1 MLKSLIIKNFVLI
14 DELDIRFDDGFS
26 VITGETGAGK
36 SIILGALGLVLGE
49 RADSHSIRTGSDKC
63 IIEAAFD
70 ISDYHLEEFF
80 RENELEYDSTEC
92 LFSRELYASG
102 KSRAF
107 INDSPVALPVVKA
120 LGNKLIDIHSQ
131 HQNLMLA
138 EAHFQLRVVDL
149 MAHDEQQL
157 AEYHNEYSR
166 YAAIGGKLDELREKA
181 LASRKEEDYMRFQF
195 EELTEAKLQSGE
207 QADLEDELETL
218 SHAEE
223 IKTSLYRMN
232 AALGADSVSVM
243 SSLKDALSSVRQ
255 ISSFFVKAES
265 YVERLS
271 STLIEIDDIVRETDV
286 LKADI
291 EFSPERYEYL
301 NQRLAMIY
309 SLLHKHKAA
318 NVDELIALRDDFG
331 AKLREIDSFDE
342 EIATLTARLRE
353 SCDQL
358 VKQAGAITV
367 LRRKASLTIEKTL
380 TERMVSLGIPNTRFQ
395 VQFTPKSKTSP
406 DGMDEINFLFSANKN
421 EELQSVARTAS
432 GGEIS
437 RLMLC
442 VKNMIAGYAALP
454 SIIFDE
460 IDAGV
465 SGEIADKMAGIM
477 QSMGAN
483 MQVITITHLPQIA
496 AKGVAH
502 YYVYKQDTPERTL
515 TRIRRLDPTERVN
528 EIAQMLSGA
537 TITPAAI
544 DNAKALLKG

>member
-1 MLKSLIIKNFVLI
+1 MLKSLIIRNFVLI
-14 DELDIRFDDGFS
+14 DELDISFDDGFS

-36 SIILGALGLVLGE
+36 SIILGALALVLGE

-63 IIEAAFD
+63 VIEASFD

-80 RENELEYDSTEC
+80 QANEIDYDPTEC
-92 LFSRELYASG
+92 LFRRELYASG

-107 INDSPVALPVVKA
+107 INDSPIALPVVKA

-149 MAHDEQQL
+149 MAHDKQQL
-157 AEYHNEYSR
+157 ADYHNEYSR
-166 YAAIGGKLDELREKA
+166 YTAIGSKLDELREKA
-181 LASRKEEDYMRFQF
+181 RISRNEEDYIRFQF
-195 EELTEAKLQSGE
+195 DELTAANLQAGE
-207 QADLEDELETL
+207 QAGLEDELETL

-223 IKTSLYRMN
+223 IKTALYRLN
-232 AALGADSVSVM
+232 TALGADNASATVY
-243 SSLKDALSSVRQ
+243 LKDALASVRQ
-255 ISSFFVKAES
+255 VSPFFSKAEG
-265 YVERLS
+265 YIERLDA
-271 STLIEIDDIVRETDV
+271 TLIEIDDILRETDV
-286 LKADI
+286 LKDDI

-301 NQRLAMIY
+301 NQRLGMLY
-309 SLLHKHKAA
+309 SLLQKHKAA
-318 NVDELIALRDDFG
+318 NFDELITRRDEFGAQLRD
-331 AKLREIDSFDE
+331 IDSSDE
-342 EIATLTARLRE
+342 EIEILTAQQQE
-353 SCDQL
+353 SCNKL
-358 VKQAGAITV
+358 VKQAGEITA
-367 LRRKASLTIEKTL
+367 LRRKASKIIEKTL

-395 VQFTPKSKTSP
+395 IQFTPKSKPSS
-406 DGMDEINFLFSANKN
+406 DGMDEIYFLFSANKN
-421 EELQSVARTAS
+421 EELQSVAKTAS

-460 IDAGV
+460 IDTGV

-477 QSMGAN
+477 RDMGGN

-496 AKGVAH
+496 AKGLAH

-515 TRIRRLDPTERVN
+515 TRIRRLAPAERIN

-537 TITPAAI
+537 TITPAA
-544 DNAKALLKG
+544 